1 MLLLV
6 ISSTPKMDNTNIPID
21 IGILNN
27 AIRASMVNNLLNIMR
42 ERTPTFLSSRYY
54 NNPPIGGYLLN
65 EEHEY
70 ILPDRDDM
78 SSMVFLDMINRFGSP
93 GSDSGFTERY
103 KTFRNKK
110 IKNLGKYKKIKE
122 TDNFEGPCP
131 ICMDEFCRGEYQ
143 RTLECSHVFH
153 KKCIDKW
160 FKKDKNDCPMCR
172 KVIIDL
178 N

>member
-1 MLLLV
+1 
-6 ISSTPKMDNTNIPID
+6 MDNTNTPD

-42 ERTPTFLSSRYY
+42 ERTSPFLSSRYY
-54 NNPPIGGYLLN
+54 NNPPTGGYLLN

-93 GSDSGFTERY
+93 GTDSGFAERY
-103 KTFRNKK
+103 KDFRNKK
-110 IKNLGKYKKIKE
+110 IKKLGKYKKIKE
-122 TDNFEGPCP
+122 IDKFDGPCP
-131 ICMDEFCRGEYQ
+131 ICMDDFCKGEYQ
-143 RTLECSHVFH
+143 RTLECTHVFH

>member
-1 MLLLV
+1 
-6 ISSTPKMDNTNIPID
+6 MDIVNIPNSDTNIPVD
-21 IGILNN
+21 ISILNN

-65 EEHEY
+65 EENEY

-78 SSMVFLDMINRFGSP
+78 ASMVFLDMINRFGSP
-93 GSDSGFTERY
+93 GTDNGFAERY
-103 KTFRNKK
+103 KNYRNKK

-122 TDNFEGPCP
+122 TDNFDGPCP
-131 ICMDEFCRGEYQ
+131 ICMDDFCKGEYH
-143 RTLECSHVFH
+143 RTLDCTHVFH

>member
-1 MLLLV
+1 
-6 ISSTPKMDNTNIPID
+6 MDITLENTTTSITID
-21 IGILNN
+21 SIINT
-27 AIRASMVNNLLNIMR
+27 AIRTAIVNNLLNIMR
-42 ERTPTFLSSRYY
+42 DRNSTFLSSRYY
-54 NNPPIGGYLLN
+54 NSPPSGGYLLN
-65 EEHEY
+65 EEHDY

-78 SSMVFLDMINRFGSP
+78 SSLVFLDITSRFGSP
-93 GSDSGFTERY
+93 GSDSGFAERY

-122 TDNFEGPCP
+122 TDKFDGPCP
-131 ICMDEFCRGEYQ
+131 ICMDDFCRGEYQ
-143 RTLECSHVFH
+143 RTLECTHVFH

-172 KVIIDL
+172 KVIIEL